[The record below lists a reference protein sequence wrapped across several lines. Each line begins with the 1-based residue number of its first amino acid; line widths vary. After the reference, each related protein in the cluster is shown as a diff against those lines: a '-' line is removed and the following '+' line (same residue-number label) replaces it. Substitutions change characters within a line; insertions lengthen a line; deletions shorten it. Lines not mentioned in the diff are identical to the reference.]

1 MYNVSVRTGK
11 MTEVAELLYI
21 GLLPQPRPIAE
32 DAELDAAALHVTQ
45 VPSSAPSN
53 DSEQLK
59 CQAPDCSVCSIIEKL
74 KKKSPSWCFDW
85 IRELKDWN
93 ADLEYADREH
103 QVHFLPNYSDE
114 KIAQI
119 RVKLGI
125 LQTKTVCLHDNLHIL
140 LKFYAPNRFLIACV
154 DNS

>member
-125 LQTKTVCLHDNLHIL
+125 LQTKTVCLRDDFH
-140 LKFYAPNRFLIACV
+140 FV
-154 DNS
+154 